1 MTVILPPFLSFLDW
15 KFGALGNRMRAVTYS
30 ISLKPAVLILILKLH
45 TVLLQPENPSIRKIN
60 GKYFLCDFR
69 IKNALQ
75 NMLINTNNIM
85 KFLTSCTPIQFNSN
99 SNNCQLLSPL
109 CQALFHF
116 ILVIALW
123 SYKLSSP
130 LNSCKTQSF
139 IYLYEFCNTRSQHL
153 NSNLLDSIAYVLR
166 YIRSNF
172 PRCLKNKMLL
182 DQCGGFFPP
191 VFAWI

>member
-1 MTVILPPFLSFLDW
+1 MEWFSGFSAGLNPIGHFLSGDVSGSKGKKLQGLENDSNTASFFVLDW

-99 SNNCQLLSPL
+99 SNNC
-109 CQALFHF
+109 
-116 ILVIALW
+116 
-123 SYKLSSP
+123 Y
-130 LNSCKTQSF
+130 
-139 IYLYEFCNTRSQHL
+139 
-153 NSNLLDSIAYVLR
+153 
-166 YIRSNF
+166 
-172 PRCLKNKMLL
+172 
-182 DQCGGFFPP
+182 
-191 VFAWI
+191 